1 MANEGLVNE
10 NANWIWFVGLTV
22 VNWGLYGILLH
33 KGQAAMGDPVHG
45 RYKAFLFVGV
55 AYFLIAVLGPLILL
69 WLSKSDWSFSGNGMA
84 WATVAGSVGAIG
96 AFSVLLA
103 FGNGG
108 TPAVVMSLVFAG
120 APIVNALVAIT
131 LSNSWGRVQ
140 PAFLVGIIMA
150 AIGAWMV
157 VRYKPAPQV
166 PTSPPA
172 EISQA
177 STGS

>member
-1 MANEGLVNE
+1 
-10 NANWIWFVGLTV
+10 
-22 VNWGLYGILLH
+22 
-33 KGQAAMGDPVHG
+33 
-45 RYKAFLFVGV
+45 
-55 AYFLIAVLGPLILL
+55 
-69 WLSKSDWSFSGNGMA
+69 MA

-140 PAFLVGIIMA
+140 PAFLVGILMA

-157 VRYKPAPQV
+157 VRYKPAPQI

-177 STGS
+177 SAGS